1 MVKDLSGIR
10 WEADSGSKLSEKDGT
25 RGEASLEGFDYSRV
39 LEQQVVA
46 SCTRPLSSLFIDLP
60 ELELRGVEDALLNT
74 NGARSFL
81 RATLASPIFG
91 SFASHSLILRNSPHR
106 RPIDRFCFFLPSFS
120 SLFFLSLPFPSTFSP
135 RLSPLHIRPEI
146 YYRHLLGNF
155 FILFLSLSSAFLSLS
170 CATSRRM
177 HLT

>member
-1 MVKDLSGIR
+1 MIRRFDSRILVKDLSGIR

-74 NGARSFL
+74 NARSFL

-120 SLFFLSLPFPSTFSP
+120 SLFFLSLPSLSL
-135 RLSPLHIRPEI
+135 RLSPLAYLPSTFGQKFTIDI
-146 YYRHLLGNF
+146 FSGIF
-155 FILFLSLSSAFLSLS
+155 SSFS
-170 CATSRRM
+170 
-177 HLT
+177 

>member
-74 NGARSFL
+74 NARSFL

-120 SLFFLSLPFPSTFSP
+120 SLFFLSLPSLSL
-135 RLSPLHIRPEI
+135 RLSPLAYLPPTFGQKFTIDI
-146 YYRHLLGNF
+146 FSGIF
-155 FILFLSLSSAFLSLS
+155 SSFS
-170 CATSRRM
+170 
-177 HLT
+177 